1 MRHNSVELQK
11 LIEALLS
18 FGASQF
24 RKVAVDLEPVEIR
37 QVVDRVLADHSLAVR
52 SRGITLD
59 VSVQDVMISADSE
72 KLRVV
77 LDNLVSNA
85 VKFSPIGGV
94 IRIVGRVDADLMQMD
109 VIDEGP
115 GISVADRARIFEP
128 FYQGRDEGAGPVRGT
143 GIGLS
148 VVKEYVFGHGGSIE
162 VLDTRKGAHLRVQL
176 PLAGVG
182 EKAAAI

>member
-1 MRHNSVELQK
+1 LQK

-37 QVVDRVLADHSLAVR
+37 QVLERVLADHSLAIR
-52 SRGITLD
+52 SRGLTVDL
-59 VSVQDVMISADSE
+59 SVQDVMISADPE

-85 VKFSPIGGV
+85 VKFSPASGV
-94 IRIVGRVDADLMQMD
+94 IQIVGRVDPEVIQLE
-109 VIDEGP
+109 VIDQGP
-115 GISVADRARIFEP
+115 GIAPADRERIFEP
-128 FYQGRDEGAGPVRGT
+128 FFQGRNEGAGPVRGT

-162 VLDTRKGAHLRVQL
+162 VVDSRKGAHLRVRL
-176 PLAGVG
+176 PLAGSG
-182 EKAAAI
+182 EKAVAI